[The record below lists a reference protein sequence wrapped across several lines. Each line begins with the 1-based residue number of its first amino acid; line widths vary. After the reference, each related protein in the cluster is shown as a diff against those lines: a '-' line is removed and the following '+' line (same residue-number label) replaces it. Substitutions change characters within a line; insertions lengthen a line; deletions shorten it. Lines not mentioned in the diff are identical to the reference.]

1 MLILLS
7 IFAISLIL
15 VILVPLLQIKKIRQS
30 EIIVTEE
37 IQNISPY
44 RHLPKANIKKIGLI
58 ISNSFKKYGHL
69 LVIAILK
76 GWVIVTYLIR
86 KYFSVLLQK
95 IKRLLKIE
103 KVTTENK
110 AVSGFLKKVSE
121 YKKRLKKMR
130 EKIKENEVKKEENKS

>member
-1 MLILLS
+1 MTILLS

-44 RHLPKANIKKIGLI
+44 RYLPKANIKKIGFI
-58 ISNSFKKYGHL
+58 ISNAFRKYGHL
-69 LVIAILK
+69 LIIVTLK
-76 GWVIVTYLIR
+76 GWVIITYFIK
-86 KYFSVLLQK
+86 KYSSIFLQK
-95 IKRLLKIE
+95 TKRLLKIE

-110 AVSGFLKKVSE
+110 TVSGFLKKVSE
-121 YKKRLKKMR
+121 YKKRLKNMR
-130 EKIKENEVKKEENKS
+130 EKIKENENETVN